1 MADPHSVW
9 TLLTEVIRSA
19 KMAVDCKVECELLAT
34 RLEGFK
40 QPVMEIEKNSK
51 KGNVR
56 CKEWL
61 TEFKG
66 LLERAR
72 RVTNECARRTTLK
85 FLRSKKLPAR
95 VVEISSQIEEST
107 TWASIFLP
115 VRSNCCQC
123 DALAEV
129 YDASMERISSLVLL
143 APLLCMET
151 STGHH
156 DDALLFLLR
165 SLAEI
170 KRCICKGT
178 IYTSS
183 CPVGLEV
190 PFIDHSGALCLSRM
204 GSFLL
209 RDFSFCMALVQVA
222 FYRFIT
228 KLYVSDILE
237 NPVGWKDNKVMAEEF
252 CKGQLFDFFE
262 RCGEGCGKSCER
274 SCRPVLKQQFVE
286 CGQQVVQHPSVT
298 EYLRQLLRGSE
309 MDLASPWKQVL
320 EAEPNPKPTNLGLVK
335 IDYAQD
341 IQQGGYLGNG
351 SFGAVFKC
359 RWRDQDMV
367 VKIID
372 LWPEYEKLFE
382 KEVTILSS
390 VQHPNA
396 VQIFGFGYRTEG
408 TQRQG
413 FILMERMEMDLS
425 RLIQEMRE
433 GGDSTPGLV
442 FPLDITLDLLFQ
454 IVEGMCYMKEK
465 GVIHRD
471 IKPAN
476 ILVNRLDKG
485 RDPFDRF
492 YHLKLADFGTSN
504 VNEANSVFNTAKR
517 GTTAYMAPEV
527 MSPTI
532 IDEETGNRGY
542 TFKADVYS
550 FGMVCSEILT
560 GKKPFQH
567 IRSPKDIH
575 SAVRAG
581 ERPDLPLDDV
591 DPLRRLIEDCW
602 SRNPGARP
610 NIWQVRQ
617 RLWECRVYCISKLE
631 RPAMNWKTFHT
642 DLESRSQAIR
652 YCQYEMGG
660 LFHYVTLLITIIGR
674 DTICRNLQGCRFLQI
689 VCITEKCDK
698 LLFPKKCSVLNMRS
712 FTRSCERWNMGPS

>member
-1 MADPHSVW
+1 
-9 TLLTEVIRSA
+9 
-19 KMAVDCKVECELLAT
+19 
-34 RLEGFK
+34 
-40 QPVMEIEKNSK
+40 MEIEKNSR

-72 RVTNECARRTTLK
+72 RVTNECARRMTLK
-85 FLRSKKLPAR
+85 FWRSKKLPAR
-95 VVEISSQIEEST
+95 VMEINGRIEEASA
-107 TWASIFLP
+107 WASIFLP
-115 VRSNCCQC
+115 LKSSCSQC
-123 DALAEV
+123 DALSEV
-129 YDASMERISSLVLL
+129 YHASMERISALVLL
-143 APLLCMET
+143 APLLHMET

-170 KRCICKGT
+170 KRCLCKCT

-190 PFIDHSGALCLSRM
+190 PFIDHSEALCLLRM
-204 GSFLL
+204 GSFLF

-222 FYRFIT
+222 FYSFIV
-228 KLYVSDILE
+228 KLNESDILG
-237 NPVGWKDNKVMAEEF
+237 NPVGWKINKGMAEEF

-262 RCGEGCGKSCER
+262 RCLEGCGKSCER

-286 CGQQVVQHPSVT
+286 CGQRVMQHPSVT

-309 MDLASPWKQVL
+309 VDLSLPWKQVL
-320 EAEPNPKPTNLGLVK
+320 EAEPSPKPTDLGLVK
-335 IDYAQD
+335 IDYAKD
-341 IQQGGYLGNG
+341 IQEGGYLGKG

-367 VKIID
+367 VNIID
-372 LWPEYEKLFE
+372 LWPEYEELFE

-425 RLIQEMRE
+425 RLIQGMRE

-442 FPLDITLDLLFQ
+442 FPLDIILDLLFQ
-454 IVEGMCYMKEK
+454 IVEGMCFMKEK
-465 GVIHRD
+465 CVIHRD

-476 ILVNRLDKG
+476 ILVNWLDKG
-485 RDPFDRF
+485 RDPSHRF
-492 YHLKLADFGTSN
+492 YHLKLADFGTSK
-504 VNEANSVFNTAKR
+504 VNEANSIFNTAKR

-550 FGMVCSEILT
+550 LGMVCSEILT

-567 IRSPKDIH
+567 IRSTDIH
-575 SAVRAG
+575 PAVLAG

-591 DPLRRLIEDCW
+591 DPLRTLIEDCW
-602 SRNPGARP
+602 SSNPGARP

-617 RLWECRVYCISKLE
+617 RLWECRVYCISKME
-631 RPAMNWKTFHT
+631 RLAMNWKTFHT
-642 DLESRSQAIR
+642 DLESRSKAMR

-660 LFHYVTLLITIIGR
+660 LFDYVILLITIIGR
-674 DTICRNLQGCRFLQI
+674 DTIRRNLQGCRFLQI
-689 VCITEKCDK
+689 VCIAEKCD
-698 LLFPKKCSVLNMRS
+698 
-712 FTRSCERWNMGPS
+712 

>member
-1 MADPHSVW
+1 
-9 TLLTEVIRSA
+9 
-19 KMAVDCKVECELLAT
+19 
-34 RLEGFK
+34 
-40 QPVMEIEKNSK
+40 
-51 KGNVR
+51 
-56 CKEWL
+56 
-61 TEFKG
+61 
-66 LLERAR
+66 
-72 RVTNECARRTTLK
+72 
-85 FLRSKKLPAR
+85 
-95 VVEISSQIEEST
+95 VEINSQVEEAT

-115 VRSNCCQC
+115 VRSNCSQC

-129 YDASMERISSLVLL
+129 YHASMERISALVLV
-143 APLLCMET
+143 APLLRMET

-156 DDALLFLLR
+156 DDALLLLLR

-183 CPVGLEV
+183 CPIGLEV
-190 PFIDHSGALCLSRM
+190 PFTDHSKALCLSRM

-222 FYRFIT
+222 FYRFII
-228 KLYVSDILE
+228 KLNVSDILE
-237 NPVGWKDNKVMAEEF
+237 NPVGWKMNKGMAEEF

-286 CGQQVVQHPSVT
+286 CGQQVVQNPSVT

-320 EAEPNPKPTNLGLVK
+320 ETEPNPKPTDLELVK
-335 IDYAQD
+335 IDYGKD
-341 IQQGGYLGNG
+341 IQKGKKLGEG
-351 SFGAVFKC
+351 SNGAVYKC
-359 RWRDQDMV
+359 TWRDQDMV
-367 VKIID
+367 VKIIK
-372 LWPEYEKLFE
+372 LNPEFVEVFE

-390 VQHPNA
+390 VQHANA
-396 VQIFGFGYRTEG
+396 VRIFGFGYRKEK
-408 TQRQG
+408 RKG

-425 RLIQEMRE
+425 TLIQEMRE
-433 GGDSTPGLV
+433 GGDSTPRSV

-485 RDPFDRF
+485 REPFDRF
-492 YHLKLADFGTSN
+492 YQLKLADFGTSK
-504 VNEANSVFNTAKR
+504 VNEANSIFNTVR
-517 GTTAYMAPEV
+517 LGTPAYMAPEV

-532 IDEETGNRGY
+532 IDEKTGNQGY

-560 GKKPFQH
+560 GNRPFQNRGGLKH
-567 IRSPKDIH
+567 IHR
-575 SAVRAG
+575 AVQ
-581 ERPDLPLDDV
+581 ERDMPVLPLDPA

-602 SRNPGARP
+602 SFKPEARP
-610 NIWQVRQ
+610 TIWQVRQ
-617 RLWECRVYCISKLE
+617 RLWECRVYCISKME
-631 RPAMNWKTFHT
+631 RLAMNWKTFHT
-642 DLESRSQAIR
+642 DLESRSKAIR

-660 LFHYVTLLITIIGR
+660 LFHYIRLLITNIGR

-689 VCITEKCDK
+689 VCIAEKCDK
-698 LLFPKKCSVLNMRS
+698 LVSPKKCSCLNMRS
-712 FTRSCERWNMGPS
+712 FTRSCKGWNMGPS

>member
-19 KMAVDCKVECELLAT
+19 KMADDCKDECKLLAT
-34 RLEGFK
+34 TLEGFE
-40 QPVMEIEKNSK
+40 QPVIEIEKNSK
-51 KGNVR
+51 KGNAR
-56 CKEWL
+56 CKKWL

-66 LLERAR
+66 LLERAK

-85 FLRSKKLPAR
+85 FWGPKKLPAR
-95 VVEISSQIEEST
+95 VVEINSQVEEATS
-107 TWASIFLP
+107 WASIFLP
-115 VRSNCCQC
+115 VRSNCSQC
-123 DALAEV
+123 DALAKV
-129 YDASMERISSLVLL
+129 YLASMEKISALVLV
-143 APLLCMET
+143 APLLRMET

-165 SLAEI
+165 SLVEI

-183 CPVGLEV
+183 CPIGLEV
-190 PFIDHSGALCLSRM
+190 PFIDHSEALCLSRM
-204 GSFLL
+204 GSFLF

-222 FYRFIT
+222 FYRFIV
-228 KLYVSDILE
+228 KLNVSDILE
-237 NPVGWKDNKVMAEEF
+237 NPVGWKINKGMVEEF

-262 RCGEGCGKSCER
+262 RCGEGCGRSCER

-286 CGQQVVQHPSVT
+286 CGQQVLKHSSVT
-298 EYLRQLLRGSE
+298 KYLRQLQRGLVR
-309 MDLASPWKQVL
+309 DLVAPWKQVL
-320 EAEPNPKPTNLGLVK
+320 EAEPSPKPTDLGLLK
-335 IDYAQD
+335 IDYARD
-341 IQQGGYLGNG
+341 IQERGFLGKG
-351 SFGAVFKC
+351 SYGAVLKC
-359 RWRDQDMV
+359 IWRDQDMV
-367 VKIID
+367 VKISD
-372 LWPEYEKLFE
+372 VCPEDEKLFE

-425 RLIQEMRE
+425 TLIQGMRE

-492 YHLKLADFGTSN
+492 YHLKLADFGTSK
-504 VNEANSVFNTAKR
+504 VNEVSSVFNTAKR

-550 FGMVCSEILT
+550 LGMVCSEILT

-567 IRSPKDIH
+567 IRSTDIH
-575 SAVRAG
+575 PAVLAG

-591 DPLRRLIEDCW
+591 DPLRTLIEDCW
-602 SRNPGARP
+602 SSNPGARP

-617 RLWECRVYCISKLE
+617 RLWECRVYCISKME
-631 RPAMNWKTFHT
+631 RLAMNWKTFHT
-642 DLESRSQAIR
+642 DLESRSKAMR

-660 LFHYVTLLITIIGR
+660 LFDYVILLITIIGR
-674 DTICRNLQGCRFLQI
+674 DTIRRNLQGCRFLQI
-689 VCITEKCDK
+689 VCIAEKCD
-698 LLFPKKCSVLNMRS
+698 
-712 FTRSCERWNMGPS
+712 